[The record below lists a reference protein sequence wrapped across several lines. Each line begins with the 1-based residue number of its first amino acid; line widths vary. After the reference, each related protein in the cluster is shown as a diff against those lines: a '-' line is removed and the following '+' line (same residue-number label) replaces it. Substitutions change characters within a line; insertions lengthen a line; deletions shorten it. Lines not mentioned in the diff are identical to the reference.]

1 MFAPIAKASVTIAAL
16 AKPAEAELEDSQLG
30 MATFTL
36 VVASS
41 HPQDAIPEPSPC
53 RYATV

>member
-1 MFAPIAKASVTIAAL
+1 
-16 AKPAEAELEDSQLG
+16 

-53 RYATV
+53 RYATVWKRSLYLKSEGLCEGGNCPVL